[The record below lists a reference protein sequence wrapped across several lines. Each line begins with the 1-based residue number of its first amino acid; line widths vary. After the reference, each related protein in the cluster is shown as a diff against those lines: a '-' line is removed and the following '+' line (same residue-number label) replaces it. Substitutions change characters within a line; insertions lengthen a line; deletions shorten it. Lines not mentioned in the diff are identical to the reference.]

1 MDIEE
6 VSVLEKRSLM
16 KILADPVRLQILM
29 LLMMNEMTGKQ
40 LSDKTRLS
48 QPNIHRHLRILLDS
62 KLIILAR
69 TQVKGNI
76 IEKYYK
82 TAISDQEFEASLTSK
97 LKPKDKAAMAVSLA
111 GALMA
116 LINHSVHIIE
126 EQPKNIE
133 NYPIAVQINV
143 LPTKND
149 TKTEVTKVVGDA
161 GKKLQEIVRKHSV
174 KNAEP
179 KFVTLIVTLPYE

>member
-1 MDIEE
+1 
-6 VSVLEKRSLM
+6 M

-82 TAISDQEFEASLTSK
+82 NAISDQELEASLISK
-97 LKPKDKAAMAVSLA
+97 LKPKNKASMAVSLA

-116 LINHSVHIIE
+116 LINHGVNIME
-126 EQPKNIE
+126 EQPENIE

-143 LPTKND
+143 LPVKNE
-149 TKTEVTKVVGDA
+149 TRTEVTKVIGDA
-161 GKKLQEIVRKHSV
+161 GKKLQEIVGKHRV

>member
-1 MDIEE
+1 
-6 VSVLEKRSLM
+6 M

-62 KLIILAR
+62 KFITLAR
-69 TQVKGNI
+69 TRVKGNI

-82 TAISDQEFEASLTSK
+82 TAISDKELEASLTSE
-97 LKPKDKAAMAVSLA
+97 LKPKDKASMAVSLA

-126 EQPKNIE
+126 EQPENVE

-143 LPTKND
+143 LPIKSEIR
-149 TKTEVTKVVGDA
+149 TEVARAIGDA
-161 GKKLQEIVRKHSV
+161 GKKLQEIVRKHHV